1 MNKVKFGLSNVYY
14 AVKTTS
20 EGGEVSYATP
30 VRIPGAV
37 NLSLDQEGEITPF
50 YADNIVYYSASNN
63 NGYSGDLEIA
73 DIPESFQKDVLG
85 YTVDNNGALI
95 ENADATIKPFAL
107 LFEVTGDEKPR
118 RSVLYNCMVTRPS
131 TEASTTEDTRT
142 PQTDTLSITATP
154 REDNKN
160 VKAVMTLSDSNTTAF
175 NSFFTNVDE
184 PSTIP
189 SV

>member
-14 AVKTTS
+14 AVKTMS
-20 EGGEVSYATP
+20 EDGEVSYATP

-131 TEASTTEDTRT
+131 TEAATTEDTRT

-160 VKAVMTLSDSNTTAF
+160 VKAVMTLSDTNTSAF
-175 NSFFTNVDE
+175 NSFFSNVYE